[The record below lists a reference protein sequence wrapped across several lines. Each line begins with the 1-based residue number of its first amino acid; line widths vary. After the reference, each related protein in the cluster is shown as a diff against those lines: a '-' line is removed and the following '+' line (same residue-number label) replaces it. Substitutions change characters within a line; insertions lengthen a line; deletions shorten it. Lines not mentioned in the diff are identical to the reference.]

1 MLGEDELLGFMKRGE
16 VGRSRLG
23 IDLVAGGRSKAL
35 VADRQ
40 AGMTHYI
47 WRWRRTLPR
56 ETMLFPPT
64 PPSGMPCVFGR
75 NGELA
80 RER

>member
-1 MLGEDELLGFMKRGE
+1 M
-16 VGRSRLG
+16 GRSRQG

-47 WRWRRTLPR
+47 WRWRRTLLR
-56 ETMLFPPT
+56 ETMRFSPT
-64 PPSGMPCVFGR
+64 QLSGMPCVCL
-75 NGELA
+75 GEAGAAVPLVLWGTVM
-80 RER
+80 

>member
-1 MLGEDELLGFMKRGE
+1 MLAEDELLGFMKRGE

-47 WRWRRTLPR
+47 WRWRRTLLR
-56 ETMLFPPT
+56 ETMRFPPT
-64 PPSGMPCVFGR
+64 T
-75 NGELA
+75 
-80 RER
+80 

>member
-1 MLGEDELLGFMKRGE
+1 M
-16 VGRSRLG
+16 GRARSG

-47 WRWRRTLPR
+47 WRWRRTSERDGDILTHTT
-56 ETMLFPPT
+56 EQNAMCVSD
-64 PPSGMPCVFGR
+64 SGEVHGIGNKSDG
-75 NGELA
+75 NGTAGLS
-80 RER
+80 